1 MLARW
6 RAAGLIAP
14 ALMTLALLPVL
25 IGLGSWQWHRKA
37 WKEDLIAK
45 VEARRL
51 ALPVSYVEALGR
63 YAQTGDVEYLR
74 VRLSGTFDHAQ
85 ERHVYAPSTQSQGW
99 NVYTLLR
106 PDGGLPPLFVNRGWV
121 PDTLKDLS
129 KRADSQVTGPV
140 TITGLARLSEQPG
153 LFTMARDDKGNRW
166 YWRDLP
172 GMESTVQPA
181 TANDQANLP
190 AAFAPFSIDA
200 EAEPAN
206 PGGFPKG
213 GTTEIHLSNS
223 HLQYVVTWYGLALT
237 LLAIFAVYARQR
249 LGQLGKNDTV
259 SPQP

>member
-6 RAAGLIAP
+6 RAAGLIVP
-14 ALMTLALLPVL
+14 ALMTLVLLPIL

-51 ALPVSYVEALGR
+51 APPVSYVEALGR

-74 VRLSGTFDHAQ
+74 VRVSGTFDHAL
-85 ERHVYAPSTQSQGW
+85 EHHLYAPSTASQGW

-106 PDGGLPPLFVNRGWV
+106 PEGGLPPLFVNRGWV
-121 PDTLKDLS
+121 PETLKEAK
-129 KRADSQVTGPV
+129 KRAEGQISGPV
-140 TITGLARLSEQPG
+140 TITGLARLPEKQG
-153 LFTMARDDKGNRW
+153 LFTVEKDAARNRW

-172 GMESTVQPA
+172 GMAAASQSA
-181 TANDQANLP
+181 GANIP
-190 AAFAPFSIDA
+190 AAFAPFSLDA
-200 EAEPAN
+200 EAEPGN

-223 HLQYVVTWYGLALT
+223 HLQYVVTWYALAVT
-237 LLAIFAVYARQR
+237 LLAIFAAYARQR
-249 LGQLGKNDTV
+249 LTQSRDTETM
-259 SPQP
+259 PPRP

>member
-25 IGLGSWQWHRKA
+25 IGLGTWQWHRKT

-51 ALPVSYVEALGR
+51 ALPVSYVDALGR

-74 VRLSGTFDHAQ
+74 LRVSGTFDHGQ
-85 ERHVYAPSTQSQGW
+85 ERHVYAPSTASQGW

-106 PDGGLPPLFVNRGWV
+106 PEGGLPPLFVNRGWV
-121 PDTLKDLS
+121 ADTLKDPV
-129 KRADSQVTGPV
+129 KRAQGQLSGPV
-140 TITGLARLSEQPG
+140 TVTGLARLSEQAG
-153 LFTMARDDKGNRW
+153 LFTMARDDKSNRW

-172 GMESTVQPA
+172 GMEAGVQ
-181 TANDQANLP
+181 TAGANAP
-190 AAFAPFSIDA
+190 IAFAPFSLDA

-206 PGGFPKG
+206 PGGFPQG
-213 GTTEIHLSNS
+213 GTTAIHLSNS
-223 HLQYVVTWYGLALT
+223 HLQYVVTWYGLAVT

-249 LGQLGKNDTV
+249 LQSGKGETV
-259 SPQP
+259 PPQP